1 MNKKMIIGIVVGIV
15 GLAAIG
21 VAVAMILTSRNNK
34 ESSESGNTA
43 QISNNTGE
51 NTQVS
56 GKVLVAYY
64 SAQNHTKSAAE
75 KIARNLGADTFE
87 ITPQEVYTA
96 EDLDWT
102 TDGSRVNREHND
114 ESLRDIALV
123 STDVPNWEDY
133 DTILIGY
140 PIWWGIAAWPVD
152 NFVKDNDF
160 SDKIVIPFCTSTS
173 SGLGQSGELLKQ
185 MANGGNWQTGHRFSS
200 SATDAEIKTWTDSL

>member
-21 VAVAMILTSRNNK
+21 VAATMILTSRNNK

-64 SAQNHTKSAAE
+64 SAQNHTKNAAE
-75 KIARNLGADTFE
+75 KIARNLGADAFE
-87 ITPQEVYTA
+87 IIPQEVYTA

-160 SDKIVIPFCTSTS
+160 SDKTVIPFCTSTS